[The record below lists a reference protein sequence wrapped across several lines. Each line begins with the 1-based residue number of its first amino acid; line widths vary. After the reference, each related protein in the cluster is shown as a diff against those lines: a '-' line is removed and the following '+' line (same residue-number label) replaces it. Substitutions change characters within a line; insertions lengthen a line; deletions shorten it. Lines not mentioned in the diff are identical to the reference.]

1 MTSNKPDIQAF
12 LMKQDGHYE
21 PYVSIQRDSGCT
33 GMVYPLVRLCDYEAL
48 QAECKKLRKDAE
60 RYRWLRDQCGTMGNL
75 TIAKATSWELEG
87 WSGDDPD
94 SAIDKAMCKGD
105 NK

>member
-1 MTSNKPDIQAF
+1 MTTNKPDIQAF

-48 QAECKKLRKDAE
+48 QEECERLRKDAE
-60 RYRWLRDQCGTMGNL
+60 RYRWLVER
-75 TIAKATSWELEG
+75 
-87 WSGDDPD
+87 GDDFQWENIIRLDIEDFP
-94 SAIDKAMCKGD
+94 SRCAAINAAMQEE